1 MFEGVEYMDTNYIK
15 SVDLCEVCLWT
26 KICYDNI
33 YCKDCDNFNKEKG
46 ECRCFEIK
54 FNTPCD
60 MFIKNPVYFC
70 EEE

>member
-1 MFEGVEYMDTNYIK
+1 MEYMDTNYIK

-26 KICYDNI
+26 KICRDNI
-33 YCKDCDNFNKEKG
+33 YCKDCDNFDREKEK
-46 ECRCFEIK
+46 CRCFEIK

-60 MFIKNPVYFC
+60 MFIKNTVYFC